1 MARQARS
8 TVKSP
13 CIGTCLYDPA
23 ESACLGC
30 KRTPEEITDWFIMT
44 DEQKLEVLE
53 KINDRV
59 AGNQVSSN

>member
-1 MARQARS
+1 MERQTNK

-13 CIGTCLYDPA
+13 CIGTCLYDPS

-30 KRTPEEITDWFIMT
+30 HRTPAEITDWFIMT
-44 DEQKLEVLE
+44 NEQKLAVLE

-59 AGNQVSSN
+59 AGNQISSN